1 MENLKNFLA
10 IINLIKFIK
19 SAYKWIQNI
28 RQNPEKAR
36 QDLRYYIY
44 HVKSL
49 KYMLAFIVFSSL
61 IVFYFNI
68 LVFGL
73 FWLKFN
79 LEMKG
84 FNFGLAYLI
93 IFTFIPFKSFYNIYK
108 DHVGD
113 VKRYNSNYF
122 HIS

>member
-1 MENLKNFLA
+1 MEYLKNILS
-10 IINLIKFIK
+10 IIKLIEYIK

-61 IVFYFNI
+61 IIFYHIGIWF
-68 LVFGL
+68 V
-73 FWLKFN
+73 
-79 LEMKG
+79 
-84 FNFGLAYLI
+84 LAQI
-93 IFTFIPFKSFYNIYK
+93 
-108 DHVGD
+108 
-113 VKRYNSNYF
+113 
-122 HIS
+122 